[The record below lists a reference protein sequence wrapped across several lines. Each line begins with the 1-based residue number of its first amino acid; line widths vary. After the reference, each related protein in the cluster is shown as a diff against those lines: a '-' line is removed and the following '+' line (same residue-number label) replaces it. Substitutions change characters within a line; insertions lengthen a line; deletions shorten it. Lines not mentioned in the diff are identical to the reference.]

1 MKKEALKK
9 KIDQLEKELKLL
21 KKELYMGNSD
31 PSTVFVPEDLQDA
44 FKHIEDKIRHY
55 FSDLNID
62 PESGEITAQGQ
73 RYVLLR
79 SDSLSHEFIDFIVE
93 RYADRPKHEAISIGN
108 NFLYDN
114 AKVIGTRDAVAFHNK
129 LGLSAPIEKLSAGPI
144 HFAFTGWANVEILA
158 DSNPSPDENFLL
170 KFKHHN
176 SFEAQSWI
184 KSKKKTEIPV
194 CTMNCGYSAGWC
206 EESFGIALTTVE
218 VECEAKGDDA
228 CVFIMAPS
236 DRIEKYVGEI
246 VDLSKVQNFEIPV
259 FFKRKHIEEQLR
271 DSLEHKEL
279 LIKEIHHRVKNNLQV
294 IISLLRVQM
303 AEMKDDRLKI
313 EFESSINRVN
323 TMAAV
328 HELIYQNKDFD
339 KVNMR
344 SYMNDLVASL
354 IQLYSLN
361 QTAEID
367 VKIDIPEVEF
377 TIEQSLPLALIM
389 NEIICNSHKHAM
401 LDKGKFYLSLVC
413 DNGLYQLTMGD
424 TGPGYKVN
432 KKQKG
437 IGLMLI
443 DILIEQI
450 EGEKTIKNS
459 PEGLEYKINFKLK

>member
-1 MKKEALKK
+1 MKKEAIIK
-9 KIDQLEKELKLL
+9 KINLLEKELKKL
-21 KKELYMGNSD
+21 KNNLSLKETE
-31 PSTVFVPEDLQDA
+31 PTTVVVPDEFEDV
-44 FKHIEDKIRHY
+44 FRSIETKISSY

-62 PESGEITAQGQ
+62 PTSGEITAEGQ

-79 SDSLSHEFIDFIVE
+79 SDSLSHEFVDFIVE
-93 RYADRPKHEAISIGN
+93 RYADRPYHEAVSIGN

-114 AKVIGTRDAVAFHNK
+114 AKVIGKKDAIAFHEK
-129 LGLSAPIEKLSAGPI
+129 LGLTDPLEKLAAGPI
-144 HFAFTGWANVEILA
+144 HFAYTGWANVEILEE
-158 DSNPSPDENFLL
+158 SNPSPDENFMM

-176 SFEAQSWI
+176 SFEAQSWM
-184 KSKKKTEIPV
+184 KANKRSEIPV
-194 CTMNCGYSAGWC
+194 CTMNCGYSSGWC
-206 EESFGIALTTVE
+206 EESYGRALTTVE
-218 VECEAKGDDA
+218 VHCEAKGDDA

-236 DRIEKYVGEI
+236 DKIEKYVEEVI
-246 VDLSKVQNFEIPV
+246 DLSAIQNFEIPV

-271 DSLEHKEL
+271 ESLEQKEM

-303 AEMKDDRLKI
+303 TEMEDEKLKR

-328 HELIYQNKDFD
+328 HELIYQNKDFE

-344 SYMNDLVASL
+344 SYMKDLAGSL

-361 QTAEID
+361 VSGQVE
-367 VKIDIPEVEF
+367 VNIDIPDVEF

-389 NEIICNSHKHAM
+389 NEIICNSHKHAI
-401 LDKGKFYLSLVC
+401 KKNGKFYLSIKEVLGEFELVMG
-413 DNGLYQLTMGD
+413 DNG
-424 TGPGYKVN
+424 PGLKEN
-432 KKQKG
+432 NSKSG

-450 EGEKTIKNS
+450 EGSKTMNNS
-459 PEGLEYKINFKLK
+459 PKGLEYKINFKLK